1 MYAGMLG
8 CALVCTDVCVWGG
21 GGCIGVCRCVG
32 MCLRVCGCTW
42 MVVVSFFM
50 FVLLVSSSI

>member
-8 CALVCTDVCVWGG
+8 CALVCTDVF

-50 FVLLVSSSI
+50 FVLLVSSYI